1 MIYKHYRSRKIKCM
15 ANVAVKVPYIFYTD
29 KGDSQL
35 DHFYSLDGRES
46 FLVESSVQ
54 KIVDHLLFGL

>member
-1 MIYKHYRSRKIKCM
+1 M